1 MIVGTK
7 TTTTIALSLAKEA
20 EDSIGANKAY
30 FNRKSGKTN
39 IAVVYLQEWTGFVLR
54 CNSYTMDIDRGR
66 NCYNCREF
74 GHLVRNCRN

>member
-39 IAVVYLQEWTGFVLR
+39 IAVVYLQE
-54 CNSYTMDIDRGR
+54 
-66 NCYNCREF
+66 
-74 GHLVRNCRN
+74 